1 MKTLKTKLFASL
13 YVALFILIILS
24 GTKKVNA
31 AENAPVVTELKDKA
45 IISKIYVK
53 ANVEVFITQ
62 GEEQSIKVYDN
73 YYGKNALTQIEN
85 DGTLRISSHSDKK
98 LLVWVTVE
106 NLKSIE
112 AHDQAVVYSV
122 NRLTVL
128 DLQVT
133 LSNNAMA
140 HLEIDTYE
148 INTNISDLSKLE
160 LVGKAEVKNVYASN
174 YSNLDV
180 SKFNSSSESLILKDE
195 SSITLGNQQNFNPA
209 MAKCENPKC
218 EVKLGLITF

>member
-53 ANVEVFITQ
+53 GNVEVFITQ

-73 YYGKNALTQIEN
+73 YYGKNALTQVEN
-85 DGTLRISSHSDKK
+85 DGTLRISSHSEKK
-98 LLVWVTVE
+98 LSVWVTVE

-122 NRLTVL
+122 NEIIALE
-128 DLQVT
+128 LQVT
-133 LSNNAMA
+133 LTNSALA

-148 INTNISDLSKLE
+148 LNTKISDSSKLV
-160 LVGKAEVKNVYASN
+160 LVGRTEVQNVNASN
-174 YSNLDV
+174 FSNLDV

-209 MAKCENPKC
+209 MAKCDNPKC
-218 EVKLGLITF
+218 EAKLGLITF

>member
-13 YVALFILIILS
+13 YVALFILIIIS

-53 ANVEVFITQ
+53 GNVEVFITQ

-98 LLVWVTVE
+98 LSVWVTVK

-128 DLQVT
+128 DLQVI
-133 LSNNAMA
+133 LSNSAMA

-148 INTNISDLSKLE
+148 LNSNISDSSKLE
-160 LVGKAEVKNVYASN
+160 LVGKAEVQNINASN

-180 SKFNSSSESLILKDE
+180 SKFETASESLLMKDE
-195 SSITLGNQQNFNPA
+195 SSITLGNHQNFKPA
-209 MAKCENPKC
+209 MVKCENLKC
-218 EVKLGLITF
+218 EAKLGSLML

>member
-1 MKTLKTKLFASL
+1 MKALKTKLFASL
-13 YVALFILIILS
+13 YVALFILIVIS

-31 AENAPVVTELKDKA
+31 VENAPVVTELKDKA

-53 ANVEVFITQ
+53 GNVEVFITQ

-85 DGTLRISSHSDKK
+85 DGTLRISSYSDKK
-98 LLVWVTVE
+98 LSVWVTVE

-122 NRLTVL
+122 NKITALE
-128 DLQVT
+128 LQVT
-133 LSNNAMA
+133 LTHSALA

-148 INTNISDLSKLE
+148 INTNISDSSKLE
-160 LVGKAEVKNVYASN
+160 LVGKAEVQNVNASN
-174 YSNLDV
+174 YSNLDI
-180 SKFNSSSESLILKDE
+180 SKFETASESLMMKDE
-195 SSITLGNQQNFNPA
+195 SSITLGNHQNFKPA
-209 MAKCENPKC
+209 MVKCENPKC
-218 EVKLGLITF
+218 EAKLGLIML

>member
-1 MKTLKTKLFASL
+1 MKTFKTKLFASL
-13 YVALFILIILS
+13 YVALFILILIS
-24 GTKKVNA
+24 GTKKLSA
-31 AENAPVVTELKDKA
+31 AENASVVTEIKDNA

-53 ANVEVFITQ
+53 GNVEVFITQ

-73 YYGKNALTQIEN
+73 YYGKNALTQVEN

-98 LLVWVTVE
+98 LSVWVTVE

-122 NRLTVL
+122 NKLKAL

-133 LSNNAMA
+133 LSNSALA
-140 HLEIDTYE
+140 HLEIDIYE
-148 INTNISDLSKLE
+148 LNTNISDTSKLV
-160 LVGKAEVKNVYASN
+160 LIGKAEVQNVSATD

-180 SKFNSSSESLILKDE
+180 SKFEATSESLIMKDE
-195 SSITLGNQQNFNPA
+195 SSITIGNQQNFKPA
-209 MAKCENPKC
+209 MAKCDNPKC
-218 EVKLGLITF
+218 EVKLGMVTL